1 MNEVL
6 LLTSLVDARRHVLEN
21 KATQN
26 DLELQDAQKS
36 GWVVLCAEYNAHE
49 ECTTNRTVKQLS
61 EKWDTLKTK
70 AKGAQTAA
78 HKELSKTGG
87 GVPNQDS
94 EIPVSTAP
102 RGCPRGYWASAAK
115 VGRGIPL
122 TIIICRYGHFKTF
135 ATSCVFIFLG

>member
-1 MNEVL
+1 MAMSSRANYTMNEVL

-36 GWVVLCAEYNAHE
+36 GLVVLCAEYNAHE

-70 AKGAQTAA
+70 AKGALA

-94 EIPVSTAP
+94 EIPPHLEAVLAVIELQLQ
-102 RGCPRGYWASAAK
+102 RWVR
-115 VGRGIPL
+115 
-122 TIIICRYGHFKTF
+122 
-135 ATSCVFIFLG
+135 VFR